1 MVIVNELFFL
11 GTVNQSNPNPNSK
24 PTGVARPSA
33 SGAMIDDDDD
43 DGDGQRAARGPQTN
57 GIILFGA
64 PPGPSGC
71 LDIVHP
77 LATPLSKHIRRYHSS
92 LEILT

>member
-24 PTGVARPSA
+24 PTGVARPS
-33 SGAMIDDDDD
+33 GAMIDDDDD
-43 DGDGQRAARGPQTN
+43 DDDDDGDGQGAARGPQAN
-57 GIILFGA
+57 GIILFG
-64 PPGPSGC
+64 PP
-71 LDIVHP
+71 LDP
-77 LATPLSKHIRRYHSS
+77 LGALTLSTHIRRYHSS